1 MDVARFEKSPAGRV
15 VKVGQGQ
22 AAFWAFVPNPLPPK
36 LDLDLGLSR
45 TLSAADRAV
54 GQLDGLAQNL
64 PNPHIFVRPLIRSE
78 AVVSSRIEGTQAD
91 LADLFAYEAGQ
102 LSLRSDQSSTP
113 QDDVHEVLNYV
124 RAMEYGL
131 ERRETFPVSGR
142 FIRELHAILME
153 GVRGEHHTPGE
164 FRTSPNWIGPPGCNL
179 NEASYVPPPPGDE
192 LNSTLNEFERY
203 LHTELKYPPLVEL
216 ALTHY
221 QFEAIHPFVDG
232 NGRVGRLLAALLL
245 VHWGLL
251 SEPLLYISEYF
262 ERNRDDY
269 YNLLFAVSAEGAWGE
284 WVEFFL
290 RGVTEQARVTNRR
303 AQALLDLQEEWHER
317 LQETSQSAAPFRLAD
332 SLFESPFLTIPYAEQ
347 ILDVSYPAA
356 RDNVQRLVDVGIL
369 RQWSEKRRPK
379 QFFAREIL
387 QILLSGPDLAEDT

>member
-1 MDVARFEKSPAGRV
+1 MDVARFEQSPAGRL
-15 VKVGQGQ
+15 VKVRRPGD
-22 AAFWAFVPNPLPPK
+22 AEFWAFVPNPLPPE

-54 GQLDGLAQNL
+54 GELEGLAQNL
-64 PNPHIFVRPLIRSE
+64 PDPHIFVRPLIRGE

-91 LADLFAYEAGQ
+91 LADLFAHEAGQ
-102 LSLRSDQSSTP
+102 LPLGSDQPSTP

-153 GVRGEHHTPGE
+153 GVRGEHRTPGE
-164 FRTSPNWIGPPGCNL
+164 FRTSPNWIGAPGCNL
-179 NEASYVPPPPGDE
+179 NEATYIPPPPGDE
-192 LNSTLNEFERY
+192 LNSSLNEFERY
-203 LHTELKYPPLVEL
+203 LHTEPKYPPLVEL

-269 YNLLFAVSAEGAWGE
+269 YDLLFAVRADGQERQHDRRREQVVGPGPSHKTKTPARAD
-284 WVEFFL
+284 
-290 RGVTEQARVTNRR
+290 RGKRR
-303 AQALLDLQEEWHER
+303 AR
-317 LQETSQSAAPFRLAD
+317 
-332 SLFESPFLTIPYAEQ
+332 SPFSDPHPRGAPTETTGK
-347 ILDVSYPAA
+347 
-356 RDNVQRLVDVGIL
+356 GIL
-369 RQWSEKRRPK
+369 
-379 QFFAREIL
+379 A
-387 QILLSGPDLAEDT
+387 SGPVRWGAFPLSQWPPPGQLPVTAAGPRRILTGFP